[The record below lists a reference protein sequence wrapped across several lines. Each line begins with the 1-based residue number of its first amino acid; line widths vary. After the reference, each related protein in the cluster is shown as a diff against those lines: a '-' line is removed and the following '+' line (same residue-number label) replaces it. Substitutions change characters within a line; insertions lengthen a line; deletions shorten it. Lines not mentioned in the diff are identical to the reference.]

1 MFLTANQTLEIQ
13 LNTSPV
19 LPIQVAIDYA
29 DHTTRIPVAGNVT
42 IQVTSSP
49 TIILSGTTRQVKNIT
64 IFNPNIPPQEIEVK
78 IIQNYPTPVIRKV
91 ANLYSNQTLQYTDH
105 TGWSI

>member
-13 LNTSPV
+13 LSASPV
-19 LPIQVAIDYA
+19 SALQVAIDYA

-42 IQVTSSP
+42 IPVSSTT
-49 TIILSGTTRQVKNIT
+49 TIILSGTTRQIKNIT
-64 IFNPNIPPQEIEVK
+64 IFNPNILPEIEVK
-78 IIQNYPTPVIRKV
+78 IVQNYPTPVIRKV
-91 ANLYSNQTLQYTDH
+91 AKIYPNQTLQYTDR